1 MLRIK
6 LFILSVFIIFS
17 SVLPCFANICEED
30 AAKIAMSHCYKNFSD
45 LYQSPS
51 AKVRVE
57 KVELVTLNGING
69 PVEFFNVVIS
79 KFHKQTLIKI
89 NDFLLY
95 EIEKQN
101 ASIVTIKNIESD
113 NSCLKA
119 SAYKLFR
126 DGNLHSLKSI
136 DYEKY
141 ANIINLC
148 GDLILSA
155 VKEESD
161 IAVKE
166 RVLNNIDT
174 VISGIGLYKPELSY
188 KIAEFEQGLKS
199 FKCFLY

>member
-1 MLRIK
+1 MFRIK
-6 LFILSVFIIFS
+6 LFILSLLIIVS

-30 AAKIAMSHCYKNFSD
+30 AAKMAMSHCFKNFSD
-45 LYQSPS
+45 LYQSPGV
-51 AKVRVE
+51 KVRVE
-57 KVELVTLNGING
+57 KVELFKINGING
-69 PVEFFNVVIS
+69 PIEFFNVVIS
-79 KFHKQTLIKI
+79 KYHKQTLVKI

-101 ASIVTIKNIESD
+101 AIIVTIKNIEDD

-126 DGNLHSLKSI
+126 DGGLASLKSVN
-136 DYEKY
+136 YEKY

-155 VKEESD
+155 INEESD
-161 IAVKE
+161 KSVKE

-174 VISGIGLYKPELSY
+174 VIAGIGLYKPELSY

-199 FKCFLY
+199 LRTIQ

>member
-1 MLRIK
+1 MFRFK

-30 AAKIAMSHCYKNFSD
+30 AAKMAMSHCFKNFSD

-51 AKVRVE
+51 VKVRVE
-57 KVELVTLNGING
+57 KVELVKLNGING
-69 PVEFFNVVIS
+69 PVELFSVVIS
-79 KFHKQTLIKI
+79 KYHKQTLIKI

-101 ASIVTIKNIESD
+101 AFIITIKNIEDD

-119 SAYKLFR
+119 SAYKLFCE
-126 DGNLHSLKSI
+126 GELASLKSVN
-136 DYEKY
+136 YEKY

-148 GDLILSA
+148 GNLILSA
-155 VKEESD
+155 VREESD
-161 IAVKE
+161 KSVKE
-166 RVLNNIDT
+166 RALNNINT
-174 VISGIGLYKPELSY
+174 VIAGIGIYKPELNY

-199 FKCFLY
+199 LRIIQ

>member
-1 MLRIK
+1 MFRFK

-17 SVLPCFANICEED
+17 SISPCLANICEED
-30 AAKIAMSHCYKNFSD
+30 AAKMAMSHCFKNFSD

-51 AKVRVE
+51 VKVRVE
-57 KVELVTLNGING
+57 KVELVKLNGING
-69 PVEFFNVVIS
+69 PIELFNVVIS
-79 KFHKQTLIKI
+79 KYHKQTLVKI

-101 ASIVTIKNIESD
+101 ASIVTIKNIEDD

-119 SAYKLFR
+119 SVYKLFC
-126 DGNLHSLKSI
+126 DGGLASLKSVN
-136 DYEKY
+136 YEKY

-155 VKEESD
+155 VREESD
-161 IAVKE
+161 KSIKE
-166 RVLNNIDT
+166 RVLSNIDT
-174 VISGIGLYKPELSY
+174 VIAGIGIYKPELNY

-199 FKCFLY
+199 LRIMQ